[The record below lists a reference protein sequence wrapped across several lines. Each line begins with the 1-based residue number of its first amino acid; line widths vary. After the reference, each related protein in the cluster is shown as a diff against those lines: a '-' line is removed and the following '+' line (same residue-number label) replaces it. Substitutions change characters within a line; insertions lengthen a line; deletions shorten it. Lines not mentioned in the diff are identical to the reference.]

1 MTVTRERRE
10 DVVESNE
17 FAQAESPEA
26 TRDAP
31 HDVEIVVPVY
41 NEAVQLTER
50 ITELHRFLEESFPFR
65 ALITIVD
72 NGSTDET
79 LAVATGLAS
88 SLSGVAVL
96 HLSRK
101 GRGLALRSAWT
112 QSTARVVAYMDVDLS
127 TSLTAL
133 LPLVA
138 PLLSGHRDV
147 AFGSRLARGSH
158 VVRGPKREL
167 ISRAYNLLLRV
178 SLHGRFSDAQCG
190 FKALRREAALK
201 LLPLVRDD
209 EWFFDTELLV
219 TAERLHMRL
228 SEVPVDWVDDPD
240 SRVSIVPTAIKD
252 LRGVWRISHGQATRV
267 ARGENHKASLSDGQ
281 VTTDQ
286 LLPFAGVGVISTL
299 GFLLLFL
306 AWRPVVGTLAANA
319 LALLLCTIFN
329 TTLHWELSHRMHPHS
344 QKRRFVAVAA
354 ARLHGELGSHN
365 CGARRCAGCGRSV
378 AGVRAPRRHPGL
390 CRRRRVA
397 ILLPT
402 CMGLSSCSGDDRQ
415 TLESI
420 RLTQVDVDFPAGATS
435 GGVAE
440 ADPAGPSWDPEKN
453 QIGRS
458 QVEQTQARAPSAPG
472 TWIPSRLRPLI
483 RPIAYF
489 AVSRLVVLAATLAAK
504 LAAPRLNPF
513 RALTSGWDGY
523 WYLTIA
529 QHGYPHR
536 ISTRTTEADGPS
548 SPRTPP

>member
-354 ARLHGELGSHN
+354 ALFMVSLVLTT
-365 CGARRCAGCGRSV
+365 AALAV
-378 AGVRAPRRHPGL
+378 V
-390 CRRRRVA
+390 RVA
-397 ILLPT
+397 
-402 CMGLSSCSGDDRQ
+402 
-415 TLESI
+415 
-420 RLTQVDVDFPAGATS
+420 
-435 GGVAE
+435 
-440 ADPAGPSWDPEKN
+440 AGPSLVFALLAVTPAYAAAAVL
-453 QIGRS
+453 RFS
-458 QVEQTQARAPSAPG
+458 FLRAWVFRPAPV
-472 TWIPSRLRPLI
+472 TIAKPSR
-483 RPIAYF
+483 AF
-489 AVSRLVVLAATLAAK
+489 A
-504 LAAPRLNPF
+504 
-513 RALTSGWDGY
+513 
-523 WYLTIA
+523 
-529 QHGYPHR
+529 
-536 ISTRTTEADGPS
+536 
-548 SPRTPP
+548 

>member
-1 MTVTRERRE
+1 MTVIEERLE
-10 DVVESNE
+10 DVVEATEVAPSG
-17 FAQAESPEA
+17 SPEA
-26 TRDAP
+26 TRDEL
-31 HDVEIVVPVY
+31 HDVDIVVPVY

-50 ITELHRFLEESFPFR
+50 ITELRRFLDESFPFR

-79 LAVATGLAS
+79 FAVASQIAS

-101 GRGLALRSAWT
+101 GRGLALRSAWS

-167 ISRAYNLLLRV
+167 ISRAYNLLLKV
-178 SLHGRFSDAQCG
+178 SLQGRFSDAQCG
-190 FKALRREAALK
+190 FKALRREAALT
-201 LLPLVRDD
+201 LLPLVKDD

-252 LRGVWRISHGQATRV
+252 LHGIWRISHGQAARVTRG
-267 ARGENHKASLSDGQ
+267 ATHEASPADDQ

-354 ARLHGELGSHN
+354 ALFTVSLVLTTAALG
-365 CGARRCAGCGRSV
+365 V
-378 AGVRAPRRHPGL
+378 V
-390 CRRRRVA
+390 RVA
-397 ILLPT
+397 
-402 CMGLSSCSGDDRQ
+402 
-415 TLESI
+415 
-420 RLTQVDVDFPAGATS
+420 
-435 GGVAE
+435 
-440 ADPAGPSWDPEKN
+440 AGPSLLCALLAVTPAYAAAAVL
-453 QIGRS
+453 RFS
-458 QVEQTQARAPSAPG
+458 FLRAWVFRPAPV
-472 TWIPSRLRPLI
+472 TIAKPSR
-483 RPIAYF
+483 AF
-489 AVSRLVVLAATLAAK
+489 A
-504 LAAPRLNPF
+504 
-513 RALTSGWDGY
+513 
-523 WYLTIA
+523 
-529 QHGYPHR
+529 
-536 ISTRTTEADGPS
+536 
-548 SPRTPP
+548 

>member
-1 MTVTRERRE
+1 MTVIHERLE
-10 DVVESNE
+10 DVVESAQ
-17 FAQAESPEA
+17 FAPTVSPEA
-26 TRDAP
+26 TRDEP

-50 ITELHRFLEESFPFR
+50 ITELRRFLDESFPFR

-79 LAVATGLAS
+79 FAVASQLAS
-88 SLSGVAVL
+88 SLPGVAAL

-101 GRGLALRSAWT
+101 GRGLALRSAWS

-201 LLPLVRDD
+201 LLPLVKDD

-219 TAERLHMRL
+219 TAQRLHMRL

-252 LRGVWRISHGQATRV
+252 LRGVWRISHGQAARV
-267 ARGENHKASLSDGQ
+267 ARDETHQATPSDGQ
-281 VTTDQ
+281 VTADQ

-306 AWRPVVGTLAANA
+306 AWRPVVGTLAANG
-319 LALLLCTIFN
+319 LALLLCTILN
-329 TTLHWELSHRMHPHS
+329 TTVHWELSHRMHPHS

-354 ARLHGELGSHN
+354 ALFMVSLALTTAALGI
-365 CGARRCAGCGRSV
+365 V
-378 AGVRAPRRHPGL
+378 
-390 CRRRRVA
+390 RVA
-397 ILLPT
+397 A
-402 CMGLSSCSGDDRQ
+402 GSS
-415 TLESI
+415 LMFA
-420 RLTQVDVDFPAGATS
+420 L
-435 GGVAE
+435 
-440 ADPAGPSWDPEKN
+440 
-453 QIGRS
+453 
-458 QVEQTQARAPSAPG
+458 
-472 TWIPSRLRPLI
+472 
-483 RPIAYF
+483 F
-489 AVSRLVVLAATLAAK
+489 AVTPAYAVAAVLRFSFLRAWVFRP
-504 LAAPRLNPF
+504 APV
-513 RALTSGWDGY
+513 
-523 WYLTIA
+523 TIA
-529 QHGYPHR
+529 Q
-536 ISTRTTEADGPS
+536 PS
-548 SPRTPP
+548 RAFA